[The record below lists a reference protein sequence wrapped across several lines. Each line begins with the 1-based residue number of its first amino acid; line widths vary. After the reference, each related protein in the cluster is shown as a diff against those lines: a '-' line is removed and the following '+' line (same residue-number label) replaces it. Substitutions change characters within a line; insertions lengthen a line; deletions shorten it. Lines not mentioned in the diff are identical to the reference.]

1 MNAVNP
7 ELKAQEVAKTRAIKE
22 KWKGYVEYATLHGIR
37 HVFSSSVIF
46 RRVLWAILFLSGVGY
61 VSFQCTRLVEEY
73 LKYPVN
79 TKISLR
85 RESPIEFPAVTICN
99 FNIFRK
105 SLVDGSGFDTVAKYA
120 QRDRYPGLQIN
131 ESEIDWNQFENLNI
145 TSLYSDGGHQ
155 MSDMIKQCSW
165 IGKQCSHRD
174 FTRILTS
181 MGLCHTFNSGE
192 FFFNSAALV

>member
-1 MNAVNP
+1 M
-7 ELKAQEVAKTRAIKE
+7 ERLCRICHLTRDKTRIFEFSDFPASVM
-22 KWKGYVEYATLHGIR
+22 GYLPLWRGLR
-37 HVFSSSVIF
+37 FFSM
-46 RRVLWAILFLSGVGY
+46 
-61 VSFQCTRLVEEY
+61 TRLVEEY

-99 FNIFRK
+99 FNMFRQ
-105 SLVDGSGFDTVAKYA
+105 SLVGGSGFDTVAKYA

-131 ESEIDWNQFENLNI
+131 ESEIDWNQFENLNM

-155 MSDMIKQCSW
+155 MSNMIKQCSW

-181 MGLCHTFNSGE
+181 MGLCHTFNSG
-192 FFFNSAALV
+192 